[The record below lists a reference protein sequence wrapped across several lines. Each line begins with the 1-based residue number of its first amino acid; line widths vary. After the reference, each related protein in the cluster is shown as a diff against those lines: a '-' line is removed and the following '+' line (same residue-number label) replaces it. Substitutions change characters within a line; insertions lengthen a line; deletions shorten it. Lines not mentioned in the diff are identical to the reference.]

1 MTISENLKR
10 IRKEQ
15 GLTQKK
21 LGELCEMSEAMIRQ
35 YELGYRKPKFKT
47 LLKIAKALECEVT
60 DIDESIMTFFDPER
74 IRREEQKIAE
84 AKEII
89 KRRDSSESITKEE
102 QQKISDYIEY
112 KKDNSSA
119 QNNIIEQNPDNI
131 PRRYSDV
138 IKIKYE
144 LTPEK
149 LERIR
154 LDEEAEGIIKKQ
166 ASGQKI
172 TDEERQKVS
181 DYIERREKS
190 YAKLRET
197 PKKLGKIVNESFKPS
212 IESYDSI
219 LQALNN
225 IAASIFN
232 SYKKLNDVGQ
242 QKVIDYIEDLS
253 NIPEYR
259 KEPPQ
264 EEPPSP
270 QTPPDTPPEPPQD
283 EPPTE

>member
-1 MTISENLKR
+1 MGINQYIKIGSKIKKARISKGIRQKDMAGELGLSISTYSNYENNYREPKLDVVERICDVLDMTIDELMDFPIDDSE
-10 IRKEQ
+10 
-15 GLTQKK
+15 
-21 LGELCEMSEAMIRQ
+21 
-35 YELGYRKPKFKT
+35 YR
-47 LLKIAKALECEVT
+47 
-60 DIDESIMTFFDPER
+60 
-74 IRREEQKIAE
+74 
-84 AKEII
+84 
-89 KRRDSSESITKEE
+89 
-102 QQKISDYIEY
+102 
-112 KKDNSSA
+112 KDNSSA

-190 YAKLRET
+190 YAKLCET
-197 PKKLGKIVNESFKPS
+197 VKKLGKIVNESFKPS

-219 LQALNN
+219 LQAFNN
-225 IAASIFN
+225 IAASILN

-270 QTPPDTPPEPPQD
+270 QTPPDTRPEFPQD
-283 EPPTE
+283 